1 MARDFLNS
9 KQALAVLGNDDYI
22 PPVLLVQNVVQAR
35 AVAAAKRALKYRIAK
50 PALFDNENKTYVC
63 PTCKEALA
71 REDYEFDTGYC
82 KWCGQK
88 IEFKER

>member
-1 MARDFLNS
+1 MNS
-9 KQALAVLGNDDYI
+9 KQALAVLGNDDYM
-22 PPVLLVQNVVQAR
+22 PPGLLVQNVTQVR

-50 PALFDNENKTYVC
+50 PALYDKENETHVC
-63 PTCKEALA
+63 PTCKEVLE
-71 REDYEFDTGYC
+71 REEYEFDTGYC